1 MNLSISEIES
11 RTKLRSYIISNSPE
25 IYLKKHECKVCHG
38 TGLDKV
44 YKMKNGSYCGD
55 LDSYCYKCG
64 GVGYIDLE
72 TNGMIKCFKC
82 NGSGRINDW
91 CGNSFCNFC
100 KGTGLI
106 NWIQNVLGD

>member
-44 YKMKNGSYCGD
+44 YKMKNGS
-55 LDSYCYKCG
+55 
-64 GVGYIDLE
+64 
-72 TNGMIKCFKC
+72 
-82 NGSGRINDW
+82 
-91 CGNSFCNFC
+91 
-100 KGTGLI
+100 
-106 NWIQNVLGD
+106 